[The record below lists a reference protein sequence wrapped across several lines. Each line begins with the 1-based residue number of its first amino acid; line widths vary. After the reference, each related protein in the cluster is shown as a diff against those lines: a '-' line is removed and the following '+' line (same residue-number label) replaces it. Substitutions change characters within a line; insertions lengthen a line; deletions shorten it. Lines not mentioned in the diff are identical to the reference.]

1 MSDVFT
7 VVVISGGASDPS
19 TTRMLADRVTAAV
32 ARVIADH
39 YVASEAGQTRG
50 VGVKAGHAQFGDHG
64 CC

>member
-32 ARVIADH
+32 AKTAPEVRVAVLRPGESVDL
-39 YVASEAGQTRG
+39 
-50 VGVKAGHAQFGDHG
+50 
-64 CC
+64 